1 MNDSDFQTKDLLLFI
16 PLILVGALLYWL
28 NKNIDGIDDIL
39 EFIKE
44 WQILAYMILAF
55 FSFGGSFIWTI
66 AAGMAA
72 AVGVMNLYV
81 ALAVGITFN
90 YIGDMFLF
98 YLGKY
103 QKDEI
108 KPYFEKHKRKL
119 ALSTLIMRKYGI
131 LAIFIQKYL
140 YGIKT
145 LVPISMALSRYD
157 FKKFGI
163 YNIFASIVFVSS
175 IMLVSYYSTD
185 KIRALWELVDGY
197 PWWVPVSMLVAI
209 IAAIWY
215 AMEHFTKRRK

>member
-16 PLILVGALLYWL
+16 PLIGVGLLFYWL

-39 EFIKE
+39 LFIKE
-44 WQILAYMILAF
+44 WEIVAYMILAF
-55 FSFGGSFIWTI
+55 FSFGGSLLWTI

-72 AVGVMNLYV
+72 AVGAMNLYV
-81 ALAVGITFN
+81 ALVVGISFN

-103 QKDEI
+103 QKEEI

-119 ALSTLIMRKYGI
+119 ALATLLMRKYGV
-131 LAIFIQKYL
+131 LAIFIQKFL

-145 LVPISMALSRYD
+145 IIPISMALSKYD

-163 YNIFASIVFVSS
+163 YNVFASIVFVST
-175 IMLVSYYSTD
+175 IMLTSYYSTD
-185 KIRALWELVDGY
+185 KIREFLAVLDAY
-197 PWWVPVSMLVAI
+197 PWWVSVGILASVL
-209 IAAIWY
+209 AAIWFG
-215 AMEHFTKRRK
+215 MEKLTKRK

>member
-1 MNDSDFQTKDLLLFI
+1 MNNSDFQTKDLFLFI
-16 PLILVGALLYWL
+16 PLILVGGTVYWL

-44 WQILAYMILAF
+44 WQIVAYMLLAF
-55 FSFGGSFIWTI
+55 FSFGGSFLWTM

-81 ALAVGITFN
+81 ALAIGITFN

-119 ALSTLIMRKYGI
+119 ALATLIMRKYGVW
-131 LAIFIQKYL
+131 AIFIQKYL

-145 LVPISMALSRYD
+145 IIPISMALSRYD
-157 FKKFGI
+157 FKRFGF
-163 YNIFASIVFVSS
+163 YNVFASIIFVSS
-175 IMLVSYYSTD
+175 IMFASYYSTD
-185 KIRALWELVDGY
+185 KIRGFLDLVNGY
-197 PWWVPVSMLVAI
+197 PWWVFVGILGMVLT
-209 IAAIWY
+209 AIWY
-215 AMEHFTKRRK
+215 GMEHMTKRR